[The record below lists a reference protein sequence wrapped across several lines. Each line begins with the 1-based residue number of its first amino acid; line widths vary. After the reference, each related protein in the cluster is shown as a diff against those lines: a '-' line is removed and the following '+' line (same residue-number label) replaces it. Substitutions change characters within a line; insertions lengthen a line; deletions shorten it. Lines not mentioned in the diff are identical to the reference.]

1 MRREELPTTVHL
13 AVLAEAAPPPYGRRV
28 CGVLAY
34 DDHGQRHYQPVTAEV
49 AGPLD
54 VTQGPASVARQLCLD
69 LGEHSRPRPS
79 SAGLTW
85 WTWTLPSVPTRLRDR
100 ALAEVVDALAGELAE
115 GSP

>member
-1 MRREELPTTVHL
+1 MRRDELPATVHL
-13 AVLAEAAPPPYGRRV
+13 AVLAEAAQPPHDRRV

-34 DDHGQRHYQPVTAEV
+34 DDHGQRHHQPVTAEV
-49 AGPLD
+49 PGPLD
-54 VTQGPASVARQLCLD
+54 ATQGPASVARQLCLD

-100 ALAEVVDALAGELAE
+100 TLADVVDVLADELE
-115 GSP
+115 ERS